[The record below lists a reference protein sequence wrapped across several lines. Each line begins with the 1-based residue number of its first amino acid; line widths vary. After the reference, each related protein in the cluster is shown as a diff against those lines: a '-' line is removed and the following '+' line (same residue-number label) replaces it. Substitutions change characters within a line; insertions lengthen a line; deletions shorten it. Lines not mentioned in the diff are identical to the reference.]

1 MLDLVGDVKSYLTV
15 GLAVLSALACP
26 TAGAESVTKVPS
38 AVLRPYVPAVAPSV
52 LKPIDIAPAPVAI
65 KEVHFV
71 QPILSKTPVTDALRA
86 EAAKAELAKAEHA
99 RAEHARAEHARAE
112 HAKAELARAESAKH
126 EISTLI
132 KADIK
137 PEMKVD
143 SAQFANAES
152 SPVSNELSSI
162 VEGLLGVKYKFGA
175 NNPKVA
181 LDCSALILRIME
193 ARGKKDLPRTAR
205 MLAES
210 SKPVERHNLKA
221 GDLLFFNTRGW
232 DFSHVGMYMGNG
244 RFVHAS
250 QQKGKVTFSSLSAE
264 YFAKRFTG
272 ARRVIH

>member
-1 MLDLVGDVKSYLTV
+1 MLDLVGDVKNFLTV
-15 GLAVLSALACP
+15 GLAVIGSLTCQLVV
-26 TAGAESVTKVPS
+26 AEPAAKVPS
-38 AVLRPYVPAVAPSV
+38 AVLRPFVPPVVAAAVKPIEIAPS
-52 LKPIDIAPAPVAI
+52 PVAI
-65 KEVHFV
+65 KEVHFI
-71 QPILSKTPVTDALRA
+71 QPILSKTPVTDSLKA
-86 EAAKAELAKAEHA
+86 EAAKAELAKAELA
-99 RAEHARAEHARAE
+99 KAE
-112 HAKAELARAESAKH
+112 HAKAEFARAEFIKH
-126 EISTLI
+126 EISALI
-132 KADIK
+132 KSDIK
-137 PEMKVD
+137 PEVKAD
-143 SAQFANAES
+143 SIQFANTES
-152 SPVSNELSSI
+152 SPVSDELSSI

-250 QQKGKVTFSSLSAE
+250 QQKGKVTFSSLSAA